1 LFFLHVSF
9 FGSATVQGK
18 TNTQWHDKI
27 VQYIKEKGTVYA
39 FHEKYGYWVN
49 VSQNVVYSCVQRNM
63 VSAHRPGLKFWIL
76 LDSEKEAELKAIV
89 ENSNKSFY

>member
-1 LFFLHVSF
+1 MHVSF
-9 FGSATVQGK
+9 FGSDTDTVQGK
-18 TNTQWHDKI
+18 TNAQWHDKI

-39 FHEKYGYWVN
+39 FHKKYGYGVS
-49 VSQNVVYSCVQRNM
+49 VSQNVVYSWVQRNM
-63 VSAHRPGLKFWIL
+63 VSVRRSGLKFWIL